1 MVAPPYPRRS
11 CFKQTCTYSTLGCF
25 NTIYRFSGQLVSENK
40 FFIHFSLKIPMHKHD
55 PTLWP
60 TLSLGIMIKTNVNLK
75 ILRFFY
81 PNYNFLANL
90 VWKKN
95 LFFLFY
101 SLNVKSNAS
110 YKIFLYILIFVAKKI
125 DRPQCL
131 WSEQTCI

>member
-1 MVAPPYPRRS
+1 MVAPAYPRRS

-25 NTIYRFSGQLVSENK
+25 NTIYRFSGQLVSENE

-75 ILRFFY
+75 ILRFFW
-81 PNYNFLANL
+81 PKLQFSGWLGL
-90 VWKKN
+90 EKKN
-95 LFFLFY
+95 YFV
-101 SLNVKSNAS
+101 LNVKSNAS
-110 YKIFLYILIFVAKKI
+110 NKIFLYILIFVAKKI

-131 WSEQTCI
+131 WFEQTCI